1 MKRSQDRDGSPRSKR
16 SRSGY
21 PSIEHESR
29 DRLSP
34 DMDRRGG
41 RMKTYFDDDMER
53 PRAKYRD
60 DRYEPDYPP
69 PMQRNEP
76 GPPPGRNPDYRSLCV
91 SGVSSKVPDRILKD
105 QMYREFEKYG
115 EMNVNI
121 TYNADQRV
129 AYINFKYPED
139 ARAAK
144 HDKVGKLIV
153 FDRPVRIESVYN
165 KIRSSSPPPYREQY
179 SGGGGSSGGGGGGN
193 GPGRGGYHP
202 GEQMGRGYP
211 GPPGP
216 PSGPGRDFH
225 GPPPP
230 YRDFGGPPHVDRPGF
245 QAGGGPPLNQDGF
258 TPRRAPGSEKFPY
271 HLDHVPPEEDTNA
284 TRTLFIGNLD
294 YNITEHEIKG
304 IFEAF
309 GPIDE
314 IDIKRPQ
321 RGQGNAY
328 AFLKYYNLDM
338 AHRAKVEMSGKYI
351 GRFQCKIG
359 YGKITPSSCLWV
371 GGLGPWV
378 NHQTLEAEFDRFGV
392 IHKIEWPH
400 GKNYAY
406 VVYDNV
412 DAAQAALSEM
422 RGFALGGKDKKIRC
436 DFADPSHV
444 GAQINDAPP
453 PRSNYGY
460 DKPQFDGPPPP
471 RDGWNGPPRDMYPGG
486 DRKDDWD
493 RRGDPG
499 NGYRHPA
506 ERPRGEFDDYR
517 RSPPDRRMS
526 RSPGRAFDREY
537 ERDDVRRREDYTPP
551 RDGYRRRSRSP
562 EDMGPLDS
570 ILSLSDL
577 AKRLPVAWNGALI
590 LKSSA
595 FPARMH
601 VLSGNVTIVDTL
613 MRDPTS
619 TETPALTIKQ
629 RLRLDPS
636 KTEDVQKRVIQ
647 AGPRNHCVLIAFP
660 STLEN
665 YDDPARNIQ
674 QRPLKNLVSYLK
686 QKEAAGVISL
696 PPYPTKDK
704 DNVGLLHAFPPCQFG
719 YEYLLHRAPKL
730 PADCM
735 LDDYIVVV
743 VVRGAA

>member
-21 PSIEHESR
+21 PGIDHDSGR
-29 DRLSP
+29 DRFSP
-34 DMDRRGG
+34 EMDRRGS
-41 RMKTYFDDDMER
+41 RMKPYREFEDEMDR

-60 DRYEPDYPP
+60 DRFEPDYPP
-69 PMQRNEP
+69 VMPRTES
-76 GPPPGRNPDYRSLCV
+76 RSLEYRSLCV
-91 SGVSSKVPDRILKD
+91 SGVSSKIPDRILKD

-121 TYNADQRV
+121 TYSGDQRV

-139 ARAAK
+139 AKAAK
-144 HDKVGKLIV
+144 HDKMNKLIL

-165 KIRSSSPPPYREQY
+165 KIRSSSPPISYRDPYT
-179 SGGGGSSGGGGGGN
+179 GGGGSG
-193 GPGRGGYHP
+193 GRGGGYIP
-202 GEQMGRGYP
+202 QDSMRMGYP

-216 PSGPGRDFH
+216 PHPGRDFH
-225 GPPPP
+225 GGPPLPP
-230 YRDFGGPPHVDRPGF
+230 HRDFGPPRGDGPYPPFNNRE
-245 QAGGGPPLNQDGF
+245 GGGNFVPK
-258 TPRRAPGSEKFPY
+258 RAPGSEKFPY
-271 HLDHVPPEEDTNA
+271 HLDHIPPEDDDKA

-294 YNITEHEIKG
+294 YNITEMEIRT

-309 GPIDE
+309 GPVDE

-328 AFLKYYNLDM
+328 AFLKYFNLDM

-359 YGKITPSSCLWV
+359 YGKITPSNCLWV

-378 NHQTLEAEFDRFGV
+378 NHQTLDREFDRFGV
-392 IHKIEWPH
+392 IHRIEWPQ
-400 GKNYAY
+400 GKSYAY
-406 VVYDNV
+406 VLYDNV
-412 DAAQAALSEM
+412 DAAQAAINEM
-422 RGFALGGKDKKIRC
+422 RGFPLGGKERRIRV
-436 DFADPSHV
+436 DFADPAHISV
-444 GAQINDAPP
+444 VVNDAPPVRKEAYEKRYDAPP
-453 PRSNYGY
+453 PR
-460 DKPQFDGPPPP
+460 DD
-471 RDGWNGPPRDMYPGG
+471 WHGPPRDSFEGRG
-486 DRKDDWD
+486 SVERRDWE
-493 RRGDPG
+493 RRGDAG
-499 NGYRHPA
+499 NGYGRHGEPV
-506 ERPRGEFDDYR
+506 RGDYDAYKHSSEGR
-517 RSPPDRRMS
+517 KMS
-526 RSPGRAFDREY
+526 RSPGRSFNREY
-537 ERDDVRRREDYTPP
+537 EPEGARRHDDYSPE
-551 RDGYRRRSRSP
+551 RDGYRRNRSRSP
-562 EDMGPLDS
+562 DDQLPLDNV
-570 ILSLSDL
+570 LSLSDL
-577 AKRLPVAWNGALI
+577 SKCLPVAWNGALI

-601 VLSGNVTIVDTL
+601 VVSGNVTIVDTL
-613 MRDPTS
+613 MRDPNS

-636 KTEDVQKRVIQ
+636 KTDDVQKRVLQ
-647 AGPRNHCVLIAFP
+647 VGPRNHCILLALP
-660 STLEN
+660 STLAN
-665 YDDPARNIQ
+665 YDDPGRNIQ

-696 PPYPTKDK
+696 PPYATKDK

-719 YEYLLHRAPKL
+719 HEYLLKRAPKL
-730 PADCM
+730 SADSM

>member
-21 PSIEHESR
+21 PGLDHDIIRE
-29 DRLSP
+29 RLSP
-34 DMDRRGG
+34 EMDRRGG
-41 RMKTYFDDDMER
+41 RIKYYVEEMDR

-69 PMQRNEP
+69 PVSRSESRNSE
-76 GPPPGRNPDYRSLCV
+76 YRSLCI

-121 TYNADQRV
+121 TFNADQRV
-129 AYINFKYPED
+129 VFINFKYPED

-144 HDKVGKLIV
+144 HDKMGKLIV
-153 FDRPVRIESVYN
+153 FDREVRIDSVYN
-165 KIRSSSPPPYREQY
+165 KIRSSSPPPYRDY
-179 SGGGGSSGGGGGGN
+179 GGRTDFIPP
-193 GPGRGGYHP
+193 GPGMP
-202 GEQMGRGYP
+202 MGRGYP

-216 PSGPGRDFH
+216 PVPGPGRDFH

-230 YRDFGGPPHVDRPGF
+230 YRGDYGPPPPHDRPYPPQNREGQGGF
-245 QAGGGPPLNQDGF
+245 VPK
-258 TPRRAPGSEKFPY
+258 RAPGSEKFPY
-271 HLDHVPPEEDTNA
+271 HLDHVPPEEDPNA

-294 YNITEHEIKG
+294 YNITEPELRS
-304 IFEAF
+304 IFENF

-321 RGQGNAY
+321 RGQGNAF
-328 AFLKYYNLDM
+328 AFLKYFNLDM

-359 YGKITPSSCLWV
+359 YGKISPSNCVWV

-378 NHQTLEAEFDRFGV
+378 NSQTLESEFDRFGV
-392 IHKIEWPH
+392 ILRIDWPH

-406 VVYDNV
+406 VVYENG
-412 DAAQAALSEM
+412 DAAQEALKEM
-422 RGFALGGKDKKIRC
+422 RGFSLGGKDHRIRV

-444 GAQINDAPP
+444 GTLINDAPALRRDYMAQFDR
-453 PRSNYGY
+453 PR
-460 DKPQFDGPPPP
+460 FDGPP
-471 RDGWNGPPRDMYPGG
+471 REGWTGPPQEPYPGG
-486 DRKDDWD
+486 DRREEW
-493 RRGDPG
+493 RGEPG
-499 NGYRHPA
+499 NGYRPSD
-506 ERPRGEFDDYR
+506 RPREYEEFR
-517 RSPPDRRMS
+517 RSPGDRRMS
-526 RSPGRAFDREY
+526 RSPGRGFEY
-537 ERDDVRRREDYTPP
+537 ERDRRREDFTPP
-551 RDGYRRRSRSP
+551 RDGYRRRSLSP
-562 EDMGPLDS
+562 DDQSPLDNV
-570 ILSLSDL
+570 LSLSDL
-577 AKRLPVAWNGALI
+577 SKRLPVAWNGALI

-601 VLSGNVTIVDTL
+601 VVSGNVTIVDTL
-613 MRDPTS
+613 MRDPTT
-619 TETPALTIKQ
+619 TETPDLTIKQ

-636 KTEDVQKRVIQ
+636 KTDDVHKRVLQ

-660 STLEN
+660 SSLEN
-665 YDDPARNIQ
+665 YDDSGRNIQ

-704 DNVGLLHAFPPCQFG
+704 DNIGLLHAFPPCQFG
-719 YEYLLHRAPKL
+719 YEYLLRRAPKL

>member
-16 SRSGY
+16 SRAGY
-21 PSIEHESR
+21 TVLDPDLGR

-34 DMDRRGG
+34 EMDRRGG
-41 RMKTYFDDDMER
+41 RMKDYYEEEMSR
-53 PRAKYRD
+53 HRAKYRTG
-60 DRYEPDYPP
+60 RMPEYSSDYAPSIP
-69 PMQRNEP
+69 RTET
-76 GPPPGRNPDYRSLCV
+76 RNPEYRSLCV

-121 TYNADQRV
+121 TYSGDQRV
-129 AYINFKYPED
+129 VYINFKYPED

-144 HDKVGKLIV
+144 HDKYNKLVV
-153 FDRPVRIESVYN
+153 FDRAVRIESVYN
-165 KIRSSSPPPYREQY
+165 KIRTASPPPFREQY
-179 SGGGGSSGGGGGGN
+179 GGN
-193 GPGRGGYHP
+193 QSDYMPSGPP
-202 GEQMGRGYP
+202 MGRGYP
-211 GPPGP
+211 GPPGMP
-216 PSGPGRDFH
+216 PHGPGRDFH
-225 GPPPP
+225 AGPPPP
-230 YRDFGGPPHVDRPGF
+230 FHNDFRGPPQQDRPFQPRGVGGPADAGF
-245 QAGGGPPLNQDGF
+245 VPK
-258 TPRRAPGSEKFPY
+258 RAPGSEKFPY
-271 HLDHVPPEEDTNA
+271 HLDHIPPEEDIHA

-294 YNITEHEIKG
+294 YNITEPEIRS
-304 IFEAF
+304 IFETF
-309 GPIDE
+309 GHIDE

-359 YGKITPSSCLWV
+359 YGKIIPSNCLWV

-378 NHQTLEAEFDRFGV
+378 TPQALEAEFDRFGAIV
-392 IHKIEWPH
+392 RIDWPH

-406 VVYDNV
+406 VVYENG
-412 DAAQAALSEM
+412 DAAQAALTEM
-422 RGFALGGKDKKIRC
+422 RGFPLGGKDRKIRV

-444 GAQINDAPP
+444 GQQINDVP
-453 PRSNYGY
+453 PRESWANRGG
-460 DKPQFDGPPPP
+460 DQP
-471 RDGWNGPPRDMYPGG
+471 YPGG
-486 DRKDDWD
+486 DRANWD
-493 RRGDPG
+493 EPG
-499 NGYRHPA
+499 NGF
-506 ERPRGEFDDYR
+506 RPKKVDDYR
-517 RSPPDRRMS
+517 RSPGERRMS
-526 RSPGRAFDREY
+526 RSPGREFHGARY
-537 ERDDVRRREDYTPP
+537 REDFTPP
-551 RDGYRRRSRSP
+551 RDGYRRRSLSP
-562 EDMGPLDS
+562 DDQSPLES
-570 ILSLSDL
+570 VHSLSDL
-577 AKRLPVAWNGALI
+577 CKRLPVAWNGALI

-601 VLSGNVTIVDTL
+601 VVSGNVTIVDTL
-613 MRDPTS
+613 MRDLTS

-636 KTEDVQKRVIQ
+636 KTDDVAKRVVQ

-660 STLEN
+660 SSLEN
-665 YDDPARNIQ
+665 FDDPGRNVQ

-696 PPYPTKDK
+696 PPYATKDK

-719 YEYLLHRAPKL
+719 YEFLLRRAPKL

>member
-1 MKRSQDRDGSPRSKR
+1 MKRSQSRDGSPTSKR
-16 SRSGY
+16 SRPTYPGLEHDSG
-21 PSIEHESR
+21 R
-29 DRLSP
+29 DRLRLSP
-34 DMDRRGG
+34 DMDRRGSS
-41 RMKTYFDDDMER
+41 RMKSYREFEEEMDR

-60 DRYEPDYPP
+60 DRYEPEYSPS
-69 PMQRNEP
+69 PMPRAENRSTE
-76 GPPPGRNPDYRSLCV
+76 YRSLCV

-115 EMNVNI
+115 EMNVNV
-121 TYNADQRV
+121 TYNGDSRV

-139 ARAAK
+139 ARVAK
-144 HDKVGKLIV
+144 HDKIGKLVV
-153 FDRPVRIESVYN
+153 FDRLVRIESVYN
-165 KIRSSSPPPYREQY
+165 KIRSSSPPPPSTSFREHY
-179 SGGGGSSGGGGGGN
+179 AVSGPPVHTAYPAGN
-193 GPGRGGYHP
+193 G
-202 GEQMGRGYP
+202 MGRGYP
-211 GPPGP
+211 GPPPGP
-216 PSGPGRDFH
+216 PMHAPGREFH
-225 GPPPP
+225 VGMPPPP
-230 YRDFGGPPHVDRPGF
+230 REFAPPPHHAEFRPQPREGGF
-245 QAGGGPPLNQDGF
+245 V
-258 TPRRAPGSEKFPY
+258 PRRAPGSEKFPY
-271 HLDHVPPEEDTNA
+271 HLDHIPPEDDDKA

-294 YNITEHEIKG
+294 YNITEPEIRS

-328 AFLKYYNLDM
+328 AFLKYFNLDM
-338 AHRAKVEMSGKYI
+338 AHKAKVEMSGKYI

-359 YGKITPSSCLWV
+359 YGKINTTNCVWV

-378 NHQTLEAEFDRFGV
+378 SHQTLEREFDRFGV
-392 IHKIEWPH
+392 IHRIEWPH

-412 DAAQAALSEM
+412 DAAQAALNEM
-422 RGFALGGKDKKIRC
+422 RGFPLGGKDRKIRV

-444 GAQINDAPP
+444 GVVINDTPP
-453 PRSNYGY
+453 PRR
-460 DKPQFDGPPPP
+460 DLPEKP
-471 RDGWNGPPRDMYPGG
+471 RYEGPPRGEWIPPDHFERGGG
-486 DRKDDWD
+486 DRRREEWD
-493 RRGDPG
+493 RREGTG
-499 NGYRHPA
+499 NGFRHSDG
-506 ERPRGEFDDYR
+506 PRGDFDEFR
-517 RSPPDRRMS
+517 RSPDPRRMS
-526 RSPGRAFDREY
+526 RSPGRVYDRGMD
-537 ERDDVRRREDYTPP
+537 RPREVYSPD
-551 RDGYRRRSRSP
+551 RDGYRRNRSRSP
-562 EDMGPLDS
+562 DDQSPLDNVM
-570 ILSLSDL
+570 SLSDL
-577 AKRLPVAWNGALI
+577 SKRLPVAWNGALI

-601 VLSGNVTIVDTL
+601 VVSGNVTIVDTL
-613 MRDPTS
+613 MRDPCS

-636 KTEDVQKRVIQ
+636 KTDDVQKRVDQ
-647 AGPRNHCVLIAFP
+647 AGPRNHCILLALP
-660 STLEN
+660 STLQN
-665 YDDPARNIQ
+665 FDDPGRNIQ
-674 QRPLKNLVSYLK
+674 NRPLKNLVSYLK

-719 YEYLLHRAPKL
+719 YEFLLHRAPKL

>member
-1 MKRSQDRDGSPRSKR
+1 MKRSQDRDVSPRIKR
-16 SRSGY
+16 SRSEYLG
-21 PSIEHESR
+21 PEHDFIR
-29 DRLSP
+29 DRYSSERERSRTRMK
-34 DMDRRGG
+34 DTFFEDEMDRQ
-41 RMKTYFDDDMER
+41 
-53 PRAKYRD
+53 RAKYKD
-60 DRYEPDYPP
+60 DRYDDYPP
-69 PMQRNEP
+69 AMPRTET
-76 GPPPGRNPDYRSLCV
+76 RNPEYRSLCV

-121 TYNADQRV
+121 TFSGDQRV
-129 AYINFKYPED
+129 VYINFKYPED

-144 HDKVGKLIV
+144 HDKYNKLIV

-165 KIRSSSPPPYREQY
+165 KIRSSSPPPYREQF
-179 SGGGGSSGGGGGGN
+179 SSGRGDYPTP
-193 GPGRGGYHP
+193 GPP
-202 GEQMGRGYP
+202 MGRGYP

-216 PSGPGRDFH
+216 PLPGPGRDFH

-230 YRDFGGPPHVDRPGF
+230 FRGDFH
-245 QAGGGPPLNQDGF
+245 GGPPLHHDDHAFPPHNQEGGF
-258 TPRRAPGSEKFPY
+258 VPKRAPGSEKFPY
-271 HLDHVPPEEDTNA
+271 HLDHKPPEEDANA

-294 YNITEHEIKG
+294 YNISEQEIRS

-328 AFLKYYNLDM
+328 AFMKYYNLDM

-359 YGKITPSSCLWV
+359 YGKIIPSSCIWV

-378 NHQTLEAEFDRFGV
+378 TPQALEAEFDRFGV
-392 IHKIEWPH
+392 ILKIDWPH

-406 VVYDNV
+406 VVYENG
-412 DAAQAALSEM
+412 DAAQAALNEM
-422 RGFALGGKDKKIRC
+422 RGFPLGGKDKRIRV
-436 DFADPSHV
+436 DFADPTHI
-444 GAQINDAPP
+444 GQQINDAPP
-453 PRSNYGY
+453 PKRNYGQ
-460 DKPQFDGPPPP
+460 PMDGARYSDGPP
-471 RDGWNGPPRDMYPGG
+471 RDGYSGPPREPFPGG
-486 DRKDDWD
+486 DRDEWA
-493 RRGDPG
+493 REG
-499 NGYRHPA
+499 NGYRPGD
-506 ERPRGEFDDYR
+506 RPRPGYEDFR
-517 RSPPDRRMS
+517 PSPGDKRMS
-526 RSPGRAFDREY
+526 RSPGRDYYDRR
-537 ERDDVRRREDYTPP
+537 RDDYSPQ
-551 RDGYRRRSRSP
+551 RRRSRSP
-562 EDMGPLDS
+562 EDMSPLEN
-570 ILSLSDL
+570 IHSLSDL
-577 AKRLPVAWNGALI
+577 SKRLPVAWNGALV

-601 VLSGNVTIVDTL
+601 VVSGNVQIVDRL
-613 MRDPTS
+613 MRDPTT

-636 KTEDVQKRVIQ
+636 KTDDVAKRVLQ

-660 STLEN
+660 SSLEN

-719 YEYLLHRAPKL
+719 YEYLLRRAPSCQQI
-730 PADCM
+730 AC
-735 LDDYIVVV
+735 DDYIVVV

>member
-21 PSIEHESR
+21 PGLEHEGR

-41 RMKTYFDDDMER
+41 RMKYFDDDMDR

-69 PMQRNEP
+69 PMPRTEP
-76 GPPPGRNPDYRSLCV
+76 SRNPEYRSLCV

-105 QMYREFEKYG
+105 QMYREFEKFG

-144 HDKVGKLIV
+144 HEKIGKLIV

-165 KIRSSSPPPYREQY
+165 KIRSSSPPLYRDHF
-179 SGGGGSSGGGGGGN
+179 GGG
-193 GPGRGGYHP
+193 GPGRGYHP
-202 GEQMGRGYP
+202 EPMGRGYP

-216 PSGPGRDFH
+216 PPGPGRDFH

-230 YRDFGGPPHVDRPGF
+230 YRDFGPPPHDRPGF
-245 QAGGGPPLNQDGF
+245 HGPPQREGGF
-258 TPRRAPGSEKFPY
+258 IPKRAPGSEKFPY
-271 HLDHVPPEEDTNA
+271 HLDHIPPEDDPNA

-294 YNITEHEIKG
+294 YNISEHEIRS

-328 AFLKYYNLDM
+328 AFLKYFNLDM
-338 AHRAKVEMSGKYI
+338 AHRAKVDMSGKYI

-378 NHQTLEAEFDRFGV
+378 NHETLESEFDRFGV
-392 IHKIEWPH
+392 IHRIEWPH

-412 DAAQAALSEM
+412 DAAQAALNEM
-422 RGFALGGKDKKIRC
+422 RGFSLGGKDRKIRV

-444 GAQINDAPP
+444 GAQINDTPP
-453 PRSNYGY
+453 PRRDYGY
-460 DKPQFDGPPPP
+460 DKPRYDGPPPG
-471 RDGWNGPPRDMYPGG
+471 RDGWNQPPRDIYPGG
-486 DRKDDWD
+486 DRKEDWD
-493 RRGDPG
+493 RRDDHG
-499 NGYRHPA
+499 NGYRHPD
-506 ERPRGEFDDYR
+506 RPRGDYDDYR

-526 RSPGRAFDREY
+526 RSPGRSY
-537 ERDDVRRREDYTPP
+537 ERDYDREGMRRREDYTPP

-562 EDMGPLDS
+562 DDQGPLDS
-570 ILSLSDL
+570 VLSLSDL

-601 VLSGNVTIVDTL
+601 VVSGNVTIVDTL

-636 KTEDVQKRVIQ
+636 KTDDVQKRVIQ

-660 STLEN
+660 STLDN
-665 YDDPARNIQ
+665 YDDPGRNIQ

-719 YEYLLHRAPKL
+719 YEYLVQRAPKL

>member
-1 MKRSQDRDGSPRSKR
+1 MKRSQDRDGSPISKR

-21 PSIEHESR
+21 PGLEHDSRR

-34 DMDRRGG
+34 EMDRRGG
-41 RMKTYFDDDMER
+41 SRMKPYRDFDDEMDR

-60 DRYEPDYPP
+60 DRYDPDYPP
-69 PMQRNEP
+69 PPMPRTEN
-76 GPPPGRNPDYRSLCV
+76 RNPEYRSLCV

-144 HDKVGKLIV
+144 HDKIGKLVV

-165 KIRSSSPPPYREQY
+165 KIRSSSPPA
-179 SGGGGSSGGGGGGN
+179 SGGHSGYERNHFPGG
-193 GPGRGGYHP
+193 GRGGYHHP
-202 GEQMGRGYP
+202 AESMGRGYP

-216 PSGPGRDFH
+216 PPPGPGRDFMGPPPHFREFH
-225 GPPPP
+225 GPPGDRP
-230 YRDFGGPPHVDRPGF
+230 FHGGPPR
-245 QAGGGPPLNQDGF
+245 DGSF
-258 TPRRAPGSEKFPY
+258 VPKRAPGSEKFPH
-271 HLDHVPPEEDTNA
+271 HLDHIPPEEDPNA

-294 YNITEHEIKG
+294 YNITEPEIRS

-359 YGKITPSSCLWV
+359 YGKINPSSCLWV

-378 NHQTLEAEFDRFGV
+378 NHQTLESEFDRFGV
-392 IHKIEWPH
+392 IHRIEWPH

-412 DAAQAALSEM
+412 DAAQAALNEM
-422 RGFALGGKDKKIRC
+422 RGFSFGGKEKRIRV
-436 DFADPSHV
+436 DFADPSHI
-444 GAQINDAPP
+444 GKNIADTPP
-453 PRSNYGY
+453 PRSNYGNY
-460 DKPQFDGPPPP
+460 DKPRYDGPP
-471 RDGWNGPPRDMYPGG
+471 REGWSGPPRDSYG
-486 DRKDDWD
+486 DRRKEDWD
-493 RRGDPG
+493 RRDEPG
-499 NGYRHPA
+499 NGYRHPDG
-506 ERPRGEFDDYR
+506 RGDYDNYR
-517 RSPPDRRMS
+517 RSPGDRRLS
-526 RSPGRAFDREY
+526 RSPGRTY
-537 ERDDVRRREDYTPP
+537 ERDFDHERRRDDYTPP

-562 EDMGPLDS
+562 DDMLPLDNV
-570 ILSLSDL
+570 ISLSDL

-601 VLSGNVTIVDTL
+601 VVSGNVTIVDTL

-636 KTEDVQKRVIQ
+636 KTDDVQKRVLQ

-660 STLEN
+660 STLDN
-665 YDDPARNIQ
+665 FDDPGRNIQ

-719 YEYLLHRAPKL
+719 YEYLLQRAPKL